1 MPWINR
7 EWITRNSADQKWIT
21 RNLGTP
27 FLARSSREKACP
39 EPVEGW
45 EFRKDARRSHRPRY
59 RLQVTALTLIS
70 TLCSGA
76 APEKHLAVYSVA
88 ANYSLPVVQRDNRA
102 YVGLLEV
109 LEPLGKVSAKSE
121 GLRWRLHYNNVEG
134 NFQLGK
140 SRARVQGRDT
150 DLGGRFFIEN
160 GRGLVPVGALASLL
174 PRFLGGPVTLHEA
187 SARLFIGSVGTHFTA
202 SLSADSPP
210 RLIFH
215 FTAPVNPTVATEPGA
230 LRMTFSREPVVA
242 PASPTLTF
250 GNRIIPSA
258 IYSESNGT
266 AVVTVN
272 ASIPVI
278 ASFSNDGRTVTIS
291 ATSTSTSTSA
301 STPASA
307 SALAGTQNAN
317 PPVAGTPATP
327 AQPTPAATVPPTPVA
342 RRYFAV
348 VDASHG
354 GDDHGETLSN
364 TLLEKDVT
372 IALARSLR
380 QELESRGIPT
390 LVLRDSDANLSL
402 DQRASLANAGHAAIF
417 VTVHASSSGHGMRIY
432 TALLPLDGDDRGAFR
447 AWNTAQHASLPLSQI
462 TANAVAAE
470 FQRRQ
475 IPVRT
480 LTAPLRPLNNVA
492 GPAIAVEVAPQGSDS
507 SQLTAPDYQQLVT
520 SAVATAIAATR
531 DQLGSAP

>member
-1 MPWINR
+1 MRWTDGNPTN
-7 EWITRNSADQKWIT
+7 RNSINGKSTT
-21 RNLGTP
+21 RNLGAP
-27 FLARSSREKACP
+27 FLACSLREK
-39 EPVEGW
+39 W
-45 EFRKDARRSHRPRY
+45 EFRKDAKRSSQLGYPL
-59 RLQVTALTLIS
+59 LQVIILTLIS
-70 TLCSGA
+70 TLFSGA
-76 APEKHLAVYSVA
+76 APEKRLAVYSVA
-88 ANYSLPVVQRDNRA
+88 ANYSLPLVQRENRS

-109 LEPLGKVSAKSE
+109 LEPLGKVSARSE

-174 PRFLGGPVTLHEA
+174 PRFLGGPVTLHED
-187 SARLFIGSVGTHFTA
+187 SGRLFIGSVGTHFTA
-202 SLSADSPP
+202 SLSADRPP
-210 RLIFH
+210 RLVFH

-230 LRMTFSREPVVA
+230 LRMTFSREPLVA

-250 GNRIIPSA
+250 GNKIIPSA

-291 ATSTSTSTSA
+291 ATSTSTSA

-492 GPAIAVEVAPQGSDS
+492 GPAIAVEVSPQGSDS